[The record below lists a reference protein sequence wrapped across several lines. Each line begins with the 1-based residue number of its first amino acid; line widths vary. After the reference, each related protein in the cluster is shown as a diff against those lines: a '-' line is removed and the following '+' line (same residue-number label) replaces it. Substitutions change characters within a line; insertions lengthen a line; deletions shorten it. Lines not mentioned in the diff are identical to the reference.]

1 MSFPSSLSLGPVRV
15 EVYQWAEI
23 AQPVVNPSH
32 RHAYFEACWVRAGHG
47 EFTADGRTHP
57 IGPGDVFVARP
68 GVPHRI
74 VSAEPPGIG
83 LAWVAFH
90 TRPPSTVDSSTTDS
104 STVDGEL
111 TALFHGFTGSRRAL
125 LDDPGGRIAA
135 LWQASRL
142 TASGPALPGGDHAT
156 RAVARALL
164 VALAQAGTDGL
175 RPGPAVPEDPRPGL
189 VRQALRYIA
198 DNLDRPLPVDEL
210 ARHVHLSR
218 RQLTRLFA
226 AEVGTPPAGYV
237 ERARLD
243 RAAALLH
250 DARTPIK
257 QIAAAV
263 GYPDVTQFTR
273 AFTRRMGTPPGRYR
287 SQIAKST
294 AVPGNDGR
302 SAENETGPHD

>member
-1 MSFPSSLSLGPVRV
+1 MTFPSSLSLGPVRV

-23 AQPVVNPSH
+23 AQPVVNPPH

-47 EFTADGRTHP
+47 EFTADGHTHP

-90 TRPPSTVDSSTTDS
+90 TRPL

-111 TALFHGFTGSRRAL
+111 SALFHGFTGSSRAL
-125 LDDPGGRIAA
+125 LDYPGGRIAA

-142 TASGPALPGGDHAT
+142 IAKGPALPGDDDAA
-156 RAVARALL
+156 RAVAHALL

-175 RPGPAVPEDPRPGL
+175 RPLVIPPIDPRPGL

-226 AEVGTPPAGYV
+226 TEVGTPPAGYV

-250 DARTPIK
+250 HSGTPIK

-273 AFTRRMGTPPGRYR
+273 AFTRRMGTPPGRFR
-287 SQIAKST
+287 AQIAKSM
-294 AVPGNDGR
+294 AARGNDPGR
-302 SAENETGPHD
+302 EQTETEPHD

>member
-1 MSFPSSLSLGPVRV
+1 MTFPSSLDLGPVRV

-23 AQPVVNPSH
+23 AQPVANPPH

-47 EFTADGRTHP
+47 EFTVAGRTHP
-57 IGPGDVFVARP
+57 IGPGDLFVARP

-74 VSAEPPGIG
+74 VSQQGIG
-83 LAWVAFH
+83 LAWIAFH
-90 TRPPSTVDSSTTDS
+90 TREPSTVD
-104 STVDGEL
+104 GAL
-111 TALFHGFTGSRRAL
+111 TGLFAGFTGSTRAM
-125 LDDPGGRIAA
+125 LDDRDGRVVA
-135 LWQASRL
+135 LWRATRL
-142 TASGPALPGGDHAT
+142 IANGPALTGDEEAT
-156 RAVARALL
+156 RGLAQALL

-175 RPGPAVPEDPRPGL
+175 RPLPRTTVDPGPGL

-198 DNLDRPLPVDEL
+198 DNLDRALPVDEL

-226 AEVGTPPAGYV
+226 SQVGVPPAGYV
-237 ERARLD
+237 EQARID

-250 DARTPIK
+250 DPGTPIK
-257 QIAAAV
+257 HVAAAV

-287 SQIAKST
+287 AQIAKT
-294 AVPGNDGR
+294 MTPPGNDPTDE
-302 SAENETGPHD
+302 SAQTGHHD